1 MRPKR
6 FRSSIGKKALMAA
19 SGMALVLFLIG
30 HLMGN
35 LLIFSGP
42 DAINAYALKLRKLGW
57 LLWAARA
64 GLLAAA
70 IVHTVTSIQLAV
82 ENRRA
87 RPARYQVYRTAET
100 NWIRRTMMLSGGL
113 LLVYLAYHLL
123 HFTFHATNPEFGRLR
138 DALGHQDVYR
148 MMVLGFSRPLVC
160 IAYVLGVAAV
170 CLHVSHGI
178 GSAFQTLGLNNDK
191 TLPVVTWAGRLLAL
205 GLFLGY
211 SAIPLAVWAGVVQ

>member
-1 MRPKR
+1 MKPKL
-6 FRSSIGKKALMAA
+6 FSSSIGRKALMAA

-64 GLLAAA
+64 GLLAAV
-70 IVHTVTSIQLAV
+70 ILHTVTSIQLAL

-87 RPARYQVYRTAET
+87 RPVAYQVYRTAET
-100 NWIRRTMMLSGGL
+100 DWIRRTMMLSGVL
-113 LLVYLAYHLL
+113 LLGYLVYHLL
-123 HFTFHATNPEFGRLR
+123 HFTFHATNPELGRLR
-138 DALGHQDVYR
+138 DPLGHQDVYR
-148 MMVLGFSRPLVC
+148 MMVLGFSRPWVS
-160 IAYVLGVAAV
+160 IAYIAGVAAV

-191 TLPVVTWAGRLLAL
+191 TLPVFTWAGRLLAL

-211 SAIPLAVWAGVVQ
+211 SAIPLAVWAGVVK